1 MATTMTRAEALAL
14 LGVAEEATDEE
25 LKKAYKRKALRAH
38 PDKGGSKEQFQRLA
52 EAYKCLADAREGA
65 AAAATA
71 DVDDDDWA
79 AEIFQ
84 SVFTFNLHHMPSL
97 IAQLYGRVELSA
109 VELRSA
115 LEQPSLERYVLVD
128 ARSPA
133 ERDAAGAWP
142 GPVRLTDDALEK
154 VDVVELP
161 TAWCV
166 DDAGEVLFCARTGPT
181 AEAIAMLCDDGKA
194 ALNAVAEA
202 AHDGAHVVVLSQSG
216 TAAGGHRR
224 TDCQRVAFFLRNS
237 RMLPA
242 AADPKRVR
250 FGFFAWR
257 QLAPPP
263 PEDQSDA
270 DAAVDRGAARTAL
283 RRRSD
288 ASAPKRR
295 IQAAPRDDRS
305 SEHGGD
311 RDRDGRGPRPRREP
325 KRRGTRPLRRDRA
338 RSPPRS
344 SIASSR
350 RARWSARPRRSTAPS
365 SRTSRG
371 ARSSASSRPWTSAAP
386 PRTRRR
392 SGASASSRRWRA
404 GRRRS
409 SSRACRRRGT
419 RRTRGGP
426 GTDPR
431 ASSAPRPL
439 ARVASRSPRPKSR
452 GS

>member
-1 MATTMTRAEALAL
+1 MAMAMTRAEALAL
-14 LGVAEEATDEE
+14 LGVGEEATADE

-133 ERDAAGAWP
+133 ERGAAGAWP

-216 TAAGGHRR
+216 TAAGGHKR

-270 DAAVDRGAARTAL
+270 DAAVERGAAQ
-283 RRRSD
+283 RRFD
-288 ASAPKRR
+288 VAS
-295 IQAAPRDDRS
+295 
-305 SEHGGD
+305 
-311 RDRDGRGPRPRREP
+311 
-325 KRRGTRPLRRDRA
+325 TRA
-338 RSPPRS
+338 
-344 SIASSR
+344 R
-350 RARWSARPRRSTAPS
+350 RARAFRATHPGRSE
-365 SRTSRG
+365 R
-371 ARSSASSRPWTSAAP
+371 
-386 PRTRRR
+386 
-392 SGASASSRRWRA
+392 
-404 GRRRS
+404 
-409 SSRACRRRGT
+409 
-419 RRTRGGP
+419 
-426 GTDPR
+426 
-431 ASSAPRPL
+431 
-439 ARVASRSPRPKSR
+439 
-452 GS
+452 

>member
-1 MATTMTRAEALAL
+1 MANAMNRAEAAAL
-14 LGVAEEATDEE
+14 LGVGEAATAEE

-133 ERDAAGAWP
+133 ERGAAGAWP

-216 TAAGGHRR
+216 TGQHKRAKFPTSKAPISAIFHSFRLIFGR
-224 TDCQRVAFFLRNS
+224 AIIS
-237 RMLPA
+237 RKGLEAWML
-242 AADPKRVR
+242 
-250 FGFFAWR
+250 F
-257 QLAPPP
+257 
-263 PEDQSDA
+263 PE
-270 DAAVDRGAARTAL
+270 
-283 RRRSD
+283 
-288 ASAPKRR
+288 
-295 IQAAPRDDRS
+295 
-305 SEHGGD
+305 
-311 RDRDGRGPRPRREP
+311 
-325 KRRGTRPLRRDRA
+325 RA
-338 RSPPRS
+338 R
-344 SIASSR
+344 AEHSR
-350 RARWSARPRRSTAPS
+350 
-365 SRTSRG
+365 
-371 ARSSASSRPWTSAAP
+371 
-386 PRTRRR
+386 
-392 SGASASSRRWRA
+392 
-404 GRRRS
+404 
-409 SSRACRRRGT
+409 
-419 RRTRGGP
+419 
-426 GTDPR
+426 
-431 ASSAPRPL
+431 
-439 ARVASRSPRPKSR
+439 
-452 GS
+452 

>member
-1 MATTMTRAEALAL
+1 MAMAMTRAEALAL
-14 LGVAEEATDEE
+14 LGVGEEATADE

-371 ARSSASSRPWTSAAP
+371 ARSSASSRPWTSAARP
-386 PRTRRR
+386 PTRRR

>member
-1 MATTMTRAEALAL
+1 MAMAMTRAEALAL
-14 LGVAEEATDEE
+14 LGVGEEATADE

-133 ERDAAGAWP
+133 ERGAAGAWP

-283 RRRSD
+283 RRER
-288 ASAPKRR
+288 AARARAGRR

-305 SEHGGD
+305 SDHEPKRGD
-311 RDRDGRGPRPRREP
+311 HDRDGSRNEGERGRSDAPVRRPGRVSRHLERRAGPRGRGARQPPPRGPPAGHGRPRRRGRG
-325 KRRGTRPLRRDRA
+325 RRRRHRGRA
-338 RSPPRS
+338 EE
-344 SIASSR
+344 A
-350 RARWSARPRRSTAPS
+350 ARPRR
-365 SRTSRG
+365 
-371 ARSSASSRPWTSAAP
+371 
-386 PRTRRR
+386 
-392 SGASASSRRWRA
+392 RA
-404 GRRRS
+404 GGGLDVGEAARARAAAAEPAGPAAARGLTRARRPRLVRS
-409 SSRACRRRGT
+409 
-419 RRTRGGP
+419 P
-426 GTDPR
+426 
-431 ASSAPRPL
+431 ASPL
-439 ARVASRSPRPKSR
+439 ARPARRAAAR
-452 GS
+452 NLGS

>member
-133 ERDAAGAWP
+133 ERGAAGAWP

-350 RARWSARPRRSTAPS
+350 KARWSARPRRSTAPS

>member
-1 MATTMTRAEALAL
+1 MAMAMTRAEALAL
-14 LGVAEEATDEE
+14 LGVGEEATADE

-109 VELRSA
+109 VELRTA

-371 ARSSASSRPWTSAAP
+371 ARSSASSRPRTSAAP

>member
-1 MATTMTRAEALAL
+1 MAMAMTRAEALAL
-14 LGVAEEATDEE
+14 LGVGEEATADE

-371 ARSSASSRPWTSAAP
+371 ARSSASSRPRTSAAP

>member
-1 MATTMTRAEALAL
+1 MAMAMTRAEALAL
-14 LGVAEEATDEE
+14 LGVGEEATADE

-325 KRRGTRPLRRDRA
+325 KRRGTRPLRRA

-350 RARWSARPRRSTAPS
+350 KARWSARPRRSTAPS

-371 ARSSASSRPWTSAAP
+371 ARSSASSRPRTSAAP

>member
-1 MATTMTRAEALAL
+1 MAMAMTRAEALAL
-14 LGVAEEATDEE
+14 LGVGEEATADE

-133 ERDAAGAWP
+133 ERGAAGAWP

-371 ARSSASSRPWTSAAP
+371 ARSSASSRPRTSAAP

>member
-1 MATTMTRAEALAL
+1 MAMAMTRAEALAL
-14 LGVAEEATDEE
+14 LGVGEEATADE

-133 ERDAAGAWP
+133 ERGAAGAWP

-350 RARWSARPRRSTAPS
+350 KARWSARPRRSTAPS

-371 ARSSASSRPWTSAAP
+371 ARSSASSRPRTSAAP

>member
-1 MATTMTRAEALAL
+1 MTRAEAAAL
-14 LGVAEEATDEE
+14 LGVGEAATAEE

-38 PDKGGSKEQFQRLA
+38 PDKGGSKEEFQRLA

-109 VELRSA
+109 
-115 LEQPSLERYVLVD
+115 
-128 ARSPA
+128 
-133 ERDAAGAWP
+133 
-142 GPVRLTDDALEK
+142 
-154 VDVVELP
+154 
-161 TAWCV
+161 
-166 DDAGEVLFCARTGPT
+166 
-181 AEAIAMLCDDGKA
+181 A

-216 TAAGGHRR
+216 TAAGGHKR

-270 DAAVDRGAARTAL
+270 DAA
-283 RRRSD
+283 
-288 ASAPKRR
+288 
-295 IQAAPRDDRS
+295 AAPRDGRS
-305 SEHGGD
+305 SDHEPKRGD
-311 RDRDGRGPRPRREP
+311 RDRDGRGP
-325 KRRGTRPLRRDRA
+325 
-338 RSPPRS
+338 
-344 SIASSR
+344 
-350 RARWSARPRRSTAPS
+350 
-365 SRTSRG
+365 
-371 ARSSASSRPWTSAAP
+371 
-386 PRTRRR
+386 
-392 SGASASSRRWRA
+392 
-404 GRRRS
+404 
-409 SSRACRRRGT
+409 
-419 RRTRGGP
+419 
-426 GTDPR
+426 
-431 ASSAPRPL
+431 
-439 ARVASRSPRPKSR
+439 
-452 GS
+452 

>member
-1 MATTMTRAEALAL
+1 MTRAEAAAL
-14 LGVAEEATDEE
+14 LGVGEAATAEE

-38 PDKGGSKEQFQRLA
+38 PDKGGSKEEFQRLA

-216 TAAGGHRR
+216 TAAGGHKR

-270 DAAVDRGAARTAL
+270 DAAVEYRVISKGALVRAAAALDSPLLADLPRGTVVRVVEAVDVGGATA
-283 RRRSD
+283 D
-288 ASAPKRR
+288 APK
-295 IQAAPRDDRS
+295 
-305 SEHGGD
+305 
-311 RDRDGRGPRPRREP
+311 
-325 KRRGTRPLRRDRA
+325 KRRVRVV
-338 RSPPRS
+338 
-344 SIASSR
+344 
-350 RARWSARPRRSTAPS
+350 APVA
-365 SRTSRG
+365 G
-371 ARSSASSRPWTSAAP
+371 WTSEKQ
-386 PRTRRR
+386 
-392 SGASASSRRWRA
+392 
-404 GRRRS
+404 
-409 SSRACRRRGT
+409 
-419 RRTRGGP
+419 
-426 GTDPR
+426 
-431 ASSAPRPL
+431 L
-439 ARVASRSPRPKSR
+439 ARVPPPRNPPDPR
-452 GS
+452 RPGD

>member
-109 VELRSA
+109 VELRTA

>member
-1 MATTMTRAEALAL
+1 MAMAMTRAEALAL
-14 LGVAEEATDEE
+14 LGVGEEATADE

-216 TAAGGHRR
+216 TAAGGHKR

-350 RARWSARPRRSTAPS
+350 KARWSARPRRSTAPS

-371 ARSSASSRPWTSAAP
+371 ARSSASSRPRTSAAP

>member
-1 MATTMTRAEALAL
+1 M
-14 LGVAEEATDEE
+14 
-25 LKKAYKRKALRAH
+25 YKR
-38 PDKGGSKEQFQRLA
+38 Q
-52 EAYKCLADAREGA
+52 AYKCLADAREGA

-133 ERDAAGAWP
+133 ERGAAGAWP

-270 DAAVDRGAARTAL
+270 DAAVDRGAAR
-283 RRRSD
+283 RRFD
-288 ASAPKRR
+288 VAS
-295 IQAAPRDDRS
+295 
-305 SEHGGD
+305 
-311 RDRDGRGPRPRREP
+311 
-325 KRRGTRPLRRDRA
+325 TRA
-338 RSPPRS
+338 
-344 SIASSR
+344 R
-350 RARWSARPRRSTAPS
+350 RARALRATHPDRSE
-365 SRTSRG
+365 G
-371 ARSSASSRPWTSAAP
+371 
-386 PRTRRR
+386 
-392 SGASASSRRWRA
+392 
-404 GRRRS
+404 
-409 SSRACRRRGT
+409 
-419 RRTRGGP
+419 
-426 GTDPR
+426 
-431 ASSAPRPL
+431 
-439 ARVASRSPRPKSR
+439 
-452 GS
+452 

>member
-1 MATTMTRAEALAL
+1 MTRAEAAAL
-14 LGVAEEATDEE
+14 LGVGEAATAEE

-133 ERDAAGAWP
+133 ERGAAGAWP

-154 VDVVELP
+154 VDV
-161 TAWCV
+161 
-166 DDAGEVLFCARTGPT
+166 
-181 AEAIAMLCDDGKA
+181 A

-216 TAAGGHRR
+216 TAAAGTSGR
-224 TDCQRVAFFLRNS
+224 TASVAFFLRNS

-263 PEDQSDA
+263 PEDQSEA
-270 DAAVDRGAARTAL
+270 DAAVRAPARTAAVRR
-283 RRRSD
+283 RRRSAARAPGD
-288 ASAPKRR
+288 AS
-295 IQAAPRDDRS
+295 
-305 SEHGGD
+305 
-311 RDRDGRGPRPRREP
+311 
-325 KRRGTRPLRRDRA
+325 RPLREMV
-338 RSPPRS
+338 
-344 SIASSR
+344 
-350 RARWSARPRRSTAPS
+350 ARPT
-365 SRTSRG
+365 TSRNE
-371 ARSSASSRPWTSAAP
+371 
-386 PRTRRR
+386 
-392 SGASASSRRWRA
+392 
-404 GRRRS
+404 
-409 SSRACRRRGT
+409 GT
-419 RRTRGGP
+419 ATEMGGP
-426 GTDPR
+426 
-431 ASSAPRPL
+431 
-439 ARVASRSPRPKSR
+439 
-452 GS
+452 